1 MKSKILWIFLTFFV
15 VSSAAWTDEQERK
28 FQKWKTAYNKKYETL
43 EAEQKA
49 KDAMLQNDGKIEEH
63 NKRFK
68 EGKETFKRGLWK
80 RSDLSFEEKQKLLA
94 SAKNFPSNSSN
105 LLQAAPRRSLKA
117 SIPESVNWAKLGMV
131 HEVEDQRTCGSC
143 YAFATVGVVE
153 GVMLKKGIKT
163 RLSVQ
168 QIIDCDKKNL
178 GCGGGDPM
186 VSLKYAKTSGLGDAT
201 TYKYMNKRGKCQ
213 TIEPVSE
220 ISSVM
225 KADLKGNE
233 VKLKEIVAQYG
244 PVAGRKNEF
253 SKIKEKRFHFVSK
266 SFHKCS

>member
-1 MKSKILWIFLTFFV
+1 MKSKILWIFLAFFV

-28 FQKWKTAYNKKYETL
+28 FQKWKTAYNKKYETP

-49 KDAMLQNDGKIEEH
+49 RDAMLQNDGKIEEH

-80 RSDLSFEEKQKLLA
+80 RSDLSYEEKKKLLA

-105 LLQAAPRRSLKA
+105 LLQAAPRRRLKA
-117 SIPESVNWAKLGMV
+117 PIPESVNWAKLGMV

-143 YAFATVGVVE
+143 YAFATVGVIE

-168 QIIDCDKKNL
+168 QIIDCDRKNL

-186 VSLKYAKTSGLGDAT
+186 VSLKYAKSAGLGDAS

-213 TIEPVSE
+213 TVEPVSE

-233 VKLKEIVAQYG
+233 IKLKEIVAQYG
-244 PVAGRKNEF
+244 PVAGNKKKKF
-253 SKIKEKRFHFVSK
+253 KIKVEKILIFFEQ
-266 SFHKCS
+266 FL